1 MKLNQKKIE
10 SELKK
15 ARSSDKDIK
24 LFDGYGLELHIY
36 PFAKSASWRYNY
48 RYNSKQK
55 NITLGKYPY
64 LSLKEAREKLSE
76 AKKLLEAG
84 IDPAEE
90 KQKKKKTKQE
100 SESRLFK
107 HFANDWYNK
116 KIHMWSAGHA
126 KRTKAH
132 LDNYILPKLGDIP
145 IYRLTVPMVKQI
157 IDELFNKKIYDTTQR
172 VLSLINMI
180 LNYCVQIDVL
190 SFNPCISL
198 RGYVKTPKPKHM
210 PALPENKFVDF
221 FKSLLTH
228 TSRIQTKYALILQ
241 IITFT
246 RSGSLTTIEW
256 KDIDFENK
264 RWVIPEHKFKG
275 ARTALIVPLS
285 EWAISILQRL
295 KNRDV
300 RSDGY
305 VFSHSLN
312 LEDHMRGDSLSSL
325 LRKMGYKD
333 IATPHGFRST
343 ATDILNENGFNRDA
357 IERQVGHLD
366 QNAVRAAYHR
376 TEYIKERIDIMNWY
390 SEHIKKYYDLACED
404 LGFSLESL

>member
-1 MKLNQKKIE
+1 M
-10 SELKK
+10 
-15 ARSSDKDIK
+15 
-24 LFDGYGLELHIY
+24 
-36 PFAKSASWRYNY
+36 
-48 RYNSKQK
+48 
-55 NITLGKYPY
+55 
-64 LSLKEAREKLSE
+64 
-76 AKKLLEAG
+76 
-84 IDPAEE
+84 
-90 KQKKKKTKQE
+90 
-100 SESRLFK
+100 FK

-116 KIHMWSAGHA
+116 KIHMWSVGHT

-132 LDNYILPKLGDIP
+132 LDNYIFPKLGDIP
-145 IYRLTVPMVKQI
+145 IDKLTVPIVKKL
-157 IDELFNKKIYDTTQR
+157 IDELLDKKIFDTTQR

-180 LNYCVQIDVL
+180 LNYCVQIGVL
-190 SFNPCISL
+190 SINPCISL
-198 RGYVKTPKPKHM
+198 RGYIKPPKPIHM
-210 PALPENKFVDF
+210 PALPEKSFVEF
-221 FKSLLTH
+221 FKLLLTQ
-228 TSRIQTKYALILQ
+228 TFRIQTKYALILQ

-264 RWVIPEHKFKG
+264 KWVIPEHKFKG

-295 KNRDV
+295 KNKDN

-312 LEDHMRGDSLSSL
+312 VNEHMSGDTLSSL

-333 IATPHGFRST
+333 KATPHGFRST
-343 ATDILNENGFNRDA
+343 ATDILNEHGFNRDA

-376 TEYIKERIDIMNWY
+376 TEYIKERIEMMNWY
-390 SEHIKKYYDLACED
+390 SKHIKKYYDLACEE